1 MTDNQNISWYLE
13 MGHFCD
19 TKAKTFDI
27 DFETRQWLMTWR
39 ALRSLLMKLVMAW
52 RSQSEDLQNSQ
63 EIVIGSWRK
72 VGNMVTYGNIRKQ
85 KGT

>member
-1 MTDNQNISWYLE
+1 
-13 MGHFCD
+13 
-19 TKAKTFDI
+19 
-27 DFETRQWLMTWR
+27 
-39 ALRSLLMKLVMAW
+39 MKLVMAW